1 MLIRYDKEHMNQKL
15 SHVYIVWI
23 LSHSINQT
31 QKKIYEKKF
40 NLNI

>member
-23 LSHSINQT
+23 LSHILSIRK
-31 QKKIYEKKF
+31 QKKNLWKK
-40 NLNI
+40 I